1 MSLLKSN
8 SVQIGQSA
16 TAAQNFTL
24 SVPSSPDGTIKLA
37 RGNSGA
43 TTADILSVSSSG
55 AVTINNLNNQSF
67 RNRIINGGMRIDQR
81 NAGAAITPT
90 ADQRYSIDRWRTNI
104 SQASKITFQQQAIG
118 APQSC
123 DGNRYTL
130 SCITASAYT
139 PTSTDYFGVN
149 QLVEG
154 FNTADLL
161 WGTSAA
167 KTVTLSFWVYS
178 GLTGSFGGAIRTG
191 DSSNYSYPFIYT
203 INSANTWEKK
213 TITILGPTSGTWG
226 TTTGSGLDV
235 WFSLGT
241 GSTYT
246 GTANTWAAANYLN
259 PTGAIN
265 MVSTASGSGGAWYIT
280 GVQLEAGST
289 ATDFERRPIGTE
301 LALCQRYYVRY
312 AGDSQ
317 RFYGGRMESTT
328 VAVVAWSLPVEMR
341 TTPTAG
347 NGTIGNITINDGAA
361 SAAATSLSTQYSTS
375 KLFAQSLLCGALTN
389 LRSIFISFS
398 SGSYLD
404 ASAEL

>member
-1 MSLLKSN
+1 MPTSIHGTNGITFNDGSTQN
-8 SVQIGQSA
+8 TRSA
-16 TAAQNFTL
+16 
-24 SVPSSPDGTIKLA
+24 VG
-37 RGNSGA
+37 
-43 TTADILSVSSSG
+43 
-55 AVTINNLNNQSF
+55 F
-67 RNRIINGGMRIDQR
+67 RNRIINGDMRIDQR
-81 NAGAAITPT
+81 NSGAAITPT
-90 ADQRYSIDRWRTNI
+90 TDQIYSIDRWRTDI

-118 APQSC
+118 SPQSC

-226 TTTGSGLDV
+226 TTNGSGLDV

-241 GSTYT
+241 GSAYT
-246 GTANTWAAANYLN
+246 GTANTWAAANYIN
-259 PTGAIN
+259 ATGAIN
-265 MVSTASGSGGAWYIT
+265 MVSTASGSGGTWYIT

-289 ATDFERRPIGTE
+289 ATEFERRPIGTE
-301 LALCQRYYVRY
+301 LALCQRYCY
-312 AGDSQ
+312 ATTQ
-317 RFYGGRMESTT
+317 RSLGS
-328 VAVVAWSLPVEMR
+328 AV
-341 TTPTAG
+341 
-347 NGTIGNITINDGAA
+347 N
-361 SAAATSLSTQYSTS
+361 ATYLYNNSLSFPVTM
-375 KLFAQSLLCGALTN
+375 
-389 LRSIFISFS
+389 RSAPTMSNASFVVS
-398 SGSYLD
+398 SGSSGTPALIGAGAAGTNQD
-404 ASAEL
+404 AAGLYNSASNWAAGAPGVGLTAIFSSEL

>member
-1 MSLLKSN
+1 MPTSIHGTNGITFNDGS
-8 SVQIGQSA
+8 
-16 TAAQNFTL
+16 TQNTR
-24 SVPSSPDGTIKLA
+24 P
-37 RGNSGA
+37 
-43 TTADILSVSSSG
+43 
-55 AVTINNLNNQSF
+55 AVGF
-67 RNRIINGGMRIDQR
+67 RNRIINGDMRIDQR

-90 ADQRYSIDRWRTNI
+90 TDQRYSTDRWRTDI
-104 SQASKITFQQQAIG
+104 SQSSKITFQQQAIG
-118 APQSC
+118 SPQSC

-213 TITILGPTSGTWG
+213 TITILAPTSGTWG

-259 PTGAIN
+259 ATGAIN
-265 MVSTASGSGGAWYIT
+265 MVSTASASGGTWYIT
-280 GVQLEAGST
+280 GVQLEVGST
-289 ATDFERRPIGTE
+289 ATEFERRPYGTE
-301 LALCQRYYVRY
+301 LALCQRYYEVTN
-312 AGDSQ
+312 AL
-317 RFYGGRMESTT
+317 MSTSSWT
-328 VAVVAWSLPVEMR
+328 ALINTAFWKVEKR
-341 TTPTAG
+341 VTPTL
-347 NGTIGNITINDGAA
+347 IT
-361 SAAATSLSTQYSTS
+361 ATSESGGSGVTFAALSTHSVYQGTGNSVIGSCVIRGTS
-375 KLFAQSLLCGALTN
+375 
-389 LRSIFISFS
+389 
-398 SGSYLD
+398 
-404 ASAEL
+404 EL